1 MERAVY
7 DRMAELDQ
15 QHWWFTARRRILAEV
30 IRRVVRPPKG
40 ADILEIGCGTGHNL
54 DMLGTFGRVE
64 GSEYDDHARAI
75 AAERIGRP
83 VTKVCLPDLTA
94 YDEGR
99 FDLIALLDV
108 LEHVDADAATL
119 KSILSR
125 LKPGGALLL
134 TVPINPW
141 MWSAHD
147 VSHHHKRRYR
157 PREIKAMLRAAGFDI
172 QLCSPFNT
180 LLYPAVAA
188 ARIAGKAMGRD
199 KADDEM
205 PGKAVNS
212 VLDTVFGM
220 EAGLIGRVPM
230 PFGVS
235 LVAVA
240 RRPRGA

>member
-15 QHWWFTARRRILAEV
+15 RHWWFTARRRILAAIIERIV
-30 IRRVVRPPKG
+30 QPPKG
-40 ADILEIGCGTGHNL
+40 ANILEIGCGTGHNL
-54 DMLGTFGRVE
+54 DMLGRFGVVE
-64 GSEYDDHARAI
+64 GSEYDDHARDL
-75 AAERIGRP
+75 AEKRIGRP
-83 VTKVCLPDLTA
+83 IAKVCLPDLSGFP
-94 YDEGR
+94 EGG

-108 LEHVDADAATL
+108 LEHVDEDKGTL
-119 KSILSR
+119 DSILTR
-125 LKPGGALLL
+125 LRPGGALLL

-157 PREIKAMLRAAGFDI
+157 KREIGHLLTAAGYDI
-172 QLCSPFNT
+172 QLLSPFNT

-199 KADDEM
+199 KADDEI
-205 PGKAVNS
+205 PGGAVNTI
-212 VLDTVFGM
+212 LDRVFGM

-230 PFGVS
+230 PVGVS

-240 RRPRGA
+240 RRPRAS